1 MIKFGLQPVGEIE
14 ETILKEMKA
23 ALEQNYPVDILT
35 LPPLPVQESE
45 LDVTRRQYNAPVM
58 LRRLL
63 GTVPPEARKFLAVT
77 TVDLF
82 IPMLS
87 FVYGQAQL
95 NGRAALVS
103 TARLHQTFYGMPENA
118 ALTLERGRKEA
129 VHETGHL
136 HALVHCK
143 NTLCPMS
150 LSTNVRQLDN
160 KTGQLCPSCRALV
173 WE

>member
-1 MIKFGLQPVGEIE
+1 MTKFGLQPVGEIE
-14 ETILKEMKA
+14 ETILQNMKA
-23 ALEQNYPVDILT
+23 ALEQNYPVDVVA
-35 LPPLPVQESE
+35 LPPLAIDGADFDAQ
-45 LDVTRRQYNAPVM
+45 RKQYSAPLM

-63 GTVPPEARKFLAVT
+63 ASVPEHAEKFLAVT
-77 TVDLF
+77 SQDLF

-103 TARLHQTFYGMPENA
+103 TARLHQEYYGLPGNIPLM
-118 ALTLERGRKEA
+118 LERSRKEA

-143 NTLCPMS
+143 NALCPMS
-150 LSTNVRQLDN
+150 LSTNVRQLDT
-160 KTGQLCPSCRALV
+160 KTDQLCPACRALI